1 MQEHIKHNTT
11 QSPAFTQK
19 TQQKSFKTQNTK
31 LISFLSGFHTIR
43 LVKSLFKCFFQAVLM
58 QFLSIKRFYFLS
70 SFFYKQRLLSCVKR
84 IKTRLKLCNMKARF

>member
-1 MQEHIKHNTT
+1 MQEHIKTT
-11 QSPAFTQK
+11 QHKAQLSHKK

-43 LVKSLFKCFFQAVLM
+43 LVKSLFKRFFQAVLM